1 MPGEI
6 LREGKNCWKLAHAD
20 RVKFLIDGAAYFAA
34 LADALE
40 RAEESILIV
49 GWDFDSRVKLRPNAK
64 HSRDLGRFLKSLV
77 WRKRRL
83 RLNVLIWNFAAI
95 YAALQR
101 DSPPMLSVG
110 WGKHSRIRFEMDAN
124 HPLGASHHSK
134 VIVIDDKVAFVGGL
148 DLAKGR
154 WDTPEHPVKL
164 EWRKDFDGAELPP
177 HHDVQLMVDGDAA
190 RALGDY
196 ARERWYNTTGERLR
210 PPPAPRRDQWPPA
223 LKPDVTDI
231 HVGIA
236 RTDPPY
242 GRNGAPI
249 REIEALFKDAIA
261 AARKSIVIENLYLTS
276 AVVGD
281 ALAARL
287 EEADGPEIVIVT
299 SQKSEGWLE
308 EATMDV
314 LRARLL
320 KRLRAADRY
329 HRLGVYCPRIC
340 GLDNTCL
347 SVHSKVMVVDDRFV
361 RIGSAN
367 VANRSLG
374 LDTECD
380 LAFEAEGRPD
390 VVAEIDKFRN
400 MLLGE
405 HLGVAPEKVAA
416 TIAEKGSMIAAIESL
431 RGGSTRTLELVDV
444 TVSELL
450 DRMIPD
456 SAVIDPEAPTAPE
469 QVMQEIV
476 PPEERGFSSGALL
489 RGALL
494 LVVLFA
500 LAAAW
505 RLTDLK
511 HYIDAAAIASWEG
524 SLENNPAA
532 PLLVLAGY
540 VLAGLAVFPVTILIA
555 ATAFAFGPW
564 TALAYSL
571 AGCVLSAM
579 AIYALGYRLGR
590 QTVSRF
596 TGHRWNRLHQ
606 LISKHGILAVAT
618 IRMIPVAPYSIVNL
632 AAGAVRVPFR
642 DFVLGT
648 VVGMSPGVVGITL
661 FESQLEEMIRDP
673 SAFTLIYLAIIL
685 GLLLFAAATLRRWLG
700 VGQQRAEEK
709 HTPAKLPEHVR

>member
-1 MPGEI
+1 MPGDI

-40 RAEESILIV
+40 RSEESILIV
-49 GWDFDSRVKLRPNAK
+49 GWDFDSRISLRPNAK

-83 RLNVLIWNFAAI
+83 RLNILIWNFAAI
-95 YAALQR
+95 YAALKR
-101 DSPPMLSVG
+101 DSVPKFNAG

-154 WDTPEHPVKL
+154 WDTPEHPAKL
-164 EWRKDFDGAELPP
+164 EWRKDFDGADLPP
-177 HHDVQLMVDGDAA
+177 HHDVQLMVEGDAA
-190 RALGDY
+190 CVLGDY

-210 PPPAPRRDQWPPA
+210 PPQPHRRNPWPAA

-231 HVGIA
+231 RVGIA

-242 GRNGAPI
+242 GRNGAAI

-261 AARKSIVIENLYLTS
+261 AARKSIFIENLYLTS

-287 EEADGPEIVIVT
+287 EEPDGPEVVIVT
-299 SQKSEGWLE
+299 SKRSEGWLE

-320 KRLRAADRY
+320 KRLRAADRH
-329 HRLGVYCPRIC
+329 HRLAVYCPVIC
-340 GLDNTCL
+340 GLEDGCL
-347 SVHSKVMVVDDRFV
+347 SVHSKVMVVDDTFV

-380 LAFEAEGRPD
+380 LAFEAEGRAE

-400 MLLGE
+400 MLLAE
-405 HLGVAPEKVAA
+405 HLAVAPEKVAA
-416 TIAEKGSMIAAIESL
+416 AVGEKKSLIAAIEGLRCDSQRSL
-431 RGGSTRTLELVDV
+431 EPVDA

-450 DRMIPD
+450 DRMVPD

-469 QVMQEIV
+469 QVVQEIV
-476 PPEERGFSSGALL
+476 PPEERGFSSGSLL
-489 RGALL
+489 RGVLL
-494 LVVLFA
+494 LVLLFA
-500 LAAAW
+500 IAAAW

-511 HYIDAAAIASWEG
+511 DYVDVATIASWEG
-524 SLENNPAA
+524 SLENHPAA
-532 PLLVLAGY
+532 PFIVLAGY
-540 VLAGLAVFPVTILIA
+540 VIAGFAVFPVTILIA
-555 ATAFAFGPW
+555 ATAFAFGSW

-571 AGCVLSAM
+571 AGCILSAI

-590 QTVSRF
+590 KTVMRF
-596 TGHRWNRLHQ
+596 TGYRWNRLHR

-618 IRMIPVAPYSIVNL
+618 IRMIPIAPYSIVNL
-632 AAGAVRVPFR
+632 AAGAVRVRFR

-648 VVGMSPGVVGITL
+648 VVGMTPGVVGITL
-661 FESQLEEMIRDP
+661 FASQLEEMMQDP
-673 SAFTLIYLAIIL
+673 SGFTLIYLAVVL

-700 VGQQRAEEK
+700 VGQMHIEEK
-709 HTPAKLPEHVR
+709 PTHAKLPEHVR

>member
-6 LREGKNCWKLAHAD
+6 LREGKNCWKLARAG
-20 RVKFLIDGAAYFAA
+20 RVKFLIDGAAYFAT
-34 LADALE
+34 LGDALE
-40 RAEESILIV
+40 RAEESIVIV
-49 GWDFDSRVKLRPNAK
+49 GWDFDSRIKLRPNAK
-64 HSRDLGRFLKSLV
+64 HARDLGRFLKSLI

-95 YAALQR
+95 YAALKR
-101 DSPPMLSVG
+101 DSPPKFGAG

-154 WDTPEHPVKL
+154 WDTPEHPAKL
-164 EWRKDFDGAELPP
+164 EWRKDFDGSELPP

-210 PPPAPRRDQWPPA
+210 PPAQRRDLWPPA

-242 GRNGAPI
+242 GRNGAAI
-249 REIEALFKDAIA
+249 RENQALFKDTIA
-261 AARKSIVIENLYLTS
+261 AARKSIFIENLYLTS

-329 HRLGVYCPRIC
+329 HRLGVYCPVIH
-340 GLDNTCL
+340 GLDNVCL

-390 VVAEIDKFRN
+390 VVREIDKFRN
-400 MLLGE
+400 LLLGE
-405 HLGVAPEKVAA
+405 HLGVAPENLASA
-416 TIAEKGSMIAAIESL
+416 IRERGSMIAAIESL
-431 RGGSTRTLELVDV
+431 RGDSARTLDPVDP

-456 SAVIDPEAPTAPE
+456 SAVIDPEAPSAPE

-476 PPEERGFSSGALL
+476 PPEERGFSSGTLL

-500 LAAAW
+500 LD
-505 RLTDLK
+505 R
-511 HYIDAAAIASWEG
+511 
-524 SLENNPAA
+524 
-532 PLLVLAGY
+532 
-540 VLAGLAVFPVTILIA
+540 
-555 ATAFAFGPW
+555 
-564 TALAYSL
+564 
-571 AGCVLSAM
+571 
-579 AIYALGYRLGR
+579 
-590 QTVSRF
+590 RF
-596 TGHRWNRLHQ
+596 RRDRSG
-606 LISKHGILAVAT
+606 
-618 IRMIPVAPYSIVNL
+618 
-632 AAGAVRVPFR
+632 GAVRARAGHAGDRAAGGARLLERHTAARRSVAR
-642 DFVLGT
+642 GFVRSRRRVAFDG
-648 VVGMSPGVVGITL
+648 
-661 FESQLEEMIRDP
+661 LE
-673 SAFTLIYLAIIL
+673 A
-685 GLLLFAAATLRRWLG
+685 LRRRGGNRELG
-700 VGQQRAEEK
+700 GLARQPSGGAVPGSCRLRYRRARRFSGDDSHRRDGVRIRSLDRARVFSCRMRSERDGDLRARLSSRPRDRLALHRVSLEPPP
-709 HTPAKLPEHVR
+709 PARLQARHSRGRDDPYDPDRSLFYREPRRWRCTRPLPGLRPADGRRHKPRRRRHHAR

>member
-6 LREGKNCWKLAHAD
+6 LREGKNCWKLAHAG

-40 RAEESILIV
+40 RAEESIFIV
-49 GWDFDSRVKLRPNAK
+49 GWDFDSRISLRPNAK
-64 HSRDLGRFLKSLV
+64 HPRDLGRFLKSLI
-77 WRKRRL
+77 WRNRRL
-83 RLNVLIWNFAAI
+83 RLNILIWNFAAI
-95 YAALQR
+95 YAALKR
-101 DSPPMLSVG
+101 DSPPKFNLG

-134 VIVIDDKVAFVGGL
+134 VVVVDDKVAFVGGL

-154 WDTPEHPVKL
+154 WDTPDHPAKL
-164 EWRKDFDGAELPP
+164 EWRKDFDGTDLPP

-190 RALGDY
+190 RVLGDY

-210 PPPAPRRDQWPPA
+210 PPPANHSDPWPAA

-249 REIEALFKDAIA
+249 REIEALFKDAIT
-261 AARKSIVIENLYLTS
+261 AARKSIFIENLYLTS

-287 EEADGPEIVIVT
+287 EEPNGPEIVIVT
-299 SQKSEGWLE
+299 SEKSEGWLE

-320 KRLRAADRY
+320 KRLRAADRH
-329 HRLGVYCPRIC
+329 HRLAVYCPVMR

-361 RIGSAN
+361 RVGSAN

-380 LAFEAEGRPD
+380 LAFEAEGRAE

-400 MLLGE
+400 TLLAE
-405 HLGVAPEKVAA
+405 HLGVTPDKVAA
-416 TIAEKGSMIAAIESL
+416 AVAEKGSLTGAIESL
-431 RGGSTRTLELVDV
+431 RGGSQRTLDPVDPS
-444 TVSELL
+444 VSELL

-489 RGALL
+489 RGVLL
-494 LVVLFA
+494 LVLLFA
-500 LAAAW
+500 VAAAW

-511 HYIDAAAIASWEG
+511 DYVDVAAIASWEG
-524 SLENNPAA
+524 SLQNHPAA
-532 PLLVLAGY
+532 PVVVLAGY
-540 VLAGLAVFPVTILIA
+540 VVAGLAVFPVTILIA
-555 ATAFAFGPW
+555 ATAFAFEPW

-590 QTVSRF
+590 KTVMRF
-596 TGHRWNRLHQ
+596 TGYRWNRLHG

-632 AAGAVRVPFR
+632 AAGAVRVRFR

-648 VVGMSPGVVGITL
+648 VVGMTPGVVGITL
-661 FESQLEEMIRDP
+661 FTSQLEDMIQDP
-673 SAFTLIYLAIIL
+673 SGFTIIYLAVVL

-700 VGQQRAEEK
+700 VGQQRGEERTSPK
-709 HTPAKLPEHVR
+709 FPEHVR

>member
-1 MPGEI
+1 MRGEI
-6 LREGKNCWKLAHAD
+6 LREGKNCWKLARAS

-49 GWDFDSRVKLRPNAK
+49 GWDFDSRIRLRPNAK
-64 HSRDLGRFLKSLV
+64 HARDLGRFLKSLV
-77 WRKRRL
+77 WRRRRL
-83 RLNVLIWNFAAI
+83 RLNILVWNFAAI
-95 YAALQR
+95 YAALKR
-101 DSPPMLSVG
+101 DAPPKFNAG
-110 WGKHSRIRFEMDAN
+110 WGKHARIRFELDAN

-134 VIVIDDKVAFVGGL
+134 VVVIDDKVAFVGGL

-154 WDTPEHPVKL
+154 WDTPEHPANL
-164 EWRKDFDGAELPP
+164 EWRKDFDGAQLPP
-177 HHDVQLMVDGDAA
+177 HHDVQIMVDGDAA

-210 PPPAPRRDQWPPA
+210 PPSALRSDPWPEV
-223 LKPDVTDI
+223 LKPDVADI
-231 HVGIA
+231 RVGIA

-249 REIEALFKDAIA
+249 REIEALFKNAIA
-261 AARKSIVIENLYLTS
+261 AARRSIFIENLYLTS

-287 EEADGPEIVIVT
+287 EEPDGPEIVLVT
-299 SQKSEGWLE
+299 SKKSEGWLE

-320 KRLRAADRY
+320 KRLRAADRH
-329 HRLGVYCPRIC
+329 HRLAVYCPVVRC
-340 GLDNTCL
+340 LDNVCL
-347 SVHSKVMVVDDRFV
+347 SVHSKVIVVDDRLV

-367 VANRSLG
+367 IANRSLG

-380 LAFEAEGRPD
+380 LAFEAEGRSD
-390 VVAEIDKFRN
+390 VVGEIDKFRN
-400 MLLGE
+400 ALLAE

-416 TIAEKGSMIAAIESL
+416 AVAEKRSLIAGIESL
-431 RGGSTRTLELVDV
+431 RGAPARTLEPLDA

-450 DRMIPD
+450 DRMIPA

-469 QVMQEIV
+469 QVVQEIV

-494 LVVLFA
+494 LVALFA

-505 RLTDLK
+505 RWTDLRQ
-511 HYIDAAAIASWEG
+511 HVDVAAIAGWET
-524 SLENNPAA
+524 SLESHPAA

-540 VLAGLAVFPVTILIA
+540 VIAGLAVFPVTILIA

-590 QTVSRF
+590 ETVSRF
-596 TGHRWNRLHQ
+596 TGYRWNRLRQ
-606 LISKHGILAVAT
+606 LVSKHGILAVAT

-632 AAGAVRVPFR
+632 AAGAARVPFR

-648 VVGMSPGVVGITL
+648 AVGVSPGVVGITL
-661 FESQLEEMIRDP
+661 FESQLEEMIHDP
-673 SAFTLIYLAIIL
+673 SGFTLIYLASVL
-685 GLLLFAAATLRRWLG
+685 MLLLFAAATLRRWLG
-700 VGQQRAEEK
+700 AGKRRPERKPA
-709 HTPAKLPEHVR
+709 PAKLPEHAR

>member
-1 MPGEI
+1 MLGEI
-6 LREGKNCWKLAHAD
+6 LREGRNCWKLAHAG

-49 GWDFDSRVKLRPNAK
+49 GWDFDSRISLRPNAK
-64 HSRDLGRFLKSLV
+64 HSRDLGRFLKSLI
-77 WRKRRL
+77 WRRRRL
-83 RLNVLIWNFAAI
+83 RLNILIWNFAAI
-95 YAALQR
+95 YAALKR
-101 DSPPMLSVG
+101 DSPPKFNAG

-154 WDTPEHPVKL
+154 WDTPEHPAKL
-164 EWRKDFDGAELPP
+164 EWRKEFDGTDLPP

-190 RALGDY
+190 RVLGDY

-210 PPPAPRRDQWPPA
+210 PPSVHHRDPWPPA
-223 LKPDVTDI
+223 LTPDVTNI

-261 AARKSIVIENLYLTS
+261 AARKSIFIENLYLTS
-276 AVVGD
+276 AAVGD

-287 EEADGPEIVIVT
+287 EEPDGPEIVIVT

-320 KRLRAADRY
+320 KRLHAADRH
-329 HRLGVYCPRIC
+329 HRLAVYSPRIC
-340 GLDNTCL
+340 GLDNSCL

-380 LAFEAEGRPD
+380 VAFEAEGRAD
-390 VVAEIDKFRN
+390 VAGEIDKFRN
-400 MLLGE
+400 TLLAE

-416 TIAEKGSMIAAIESL
+416 AIAQKTSVIGAIEDL
-431 RGGSTRTLELVDV
+431 RGASQRTLEPVDAS
-444 TVSELL
+444 VSELL

-456 SAVIDPEAPTAPE
+456 SAVIDPEAPSAPE

-489 RGALL
+489 RGVLL
-494 LVVLFA
+494 LVLLFA
-500 LAAAW
+500 VAAAW

-511 HYIDAAAIASWEG
+511 DYVDVASIASWEG
-524 SLENNPAA
+524 ALANHPGA
-532 PLLVLAGY
+532 PLIVLAGY
-540 VLAGLAVFPVTILIA
+540 VIAGLAVFPVTILIA
-555 ATAFAFGPW
+555 ATAFAFNPW

-590 QTVSRF
+590 KTVMRF
-596 TGHRWNRLHQ
+596 TGYRWNRLRQ
-606 LISKHGILAVAT
+606 LVSKHGILAVAT
-618 IRMIPVAPYSIVNL
+618 IRMIPIAPYSIVNL
-632 AAGAVRVPFR
+632 AAGAVRLRFR

-648 VVGMSPGVVGITL
+648 VVGMTPGVVGITL
-661 FESQLEEMIRDP
+661 FASQLEDMIHDP
-673 SAFTLIYLAIIL
+673 SGFTLIYLAVVL

-700 VGQQRAEEK
+700 VGQQRGEDKRA
-709 HTPAKLPEHVR
+709 PAKLPQHVR

>member
-1 MPGEI
+1 MLGEI
-6 LREGKNCWKLAHAD
+6 LREGKNCWKLARAG

-49 GWDFDSRVKLRPNAK
+49 GWDFDSRIKLRPNAK
-64 HSRDLGRFLKSLV
+64 HARDLGRLLKSLI

-83 RLNVLIWNFAAI
+83 RLNILIWNFAAI
-95 YAALQR
+95 YAALKR
-101 DSPPMLSVG
+101 DFPLKFNAG

-134 VIVIDDKVAFVGGL
+134 VIVIDDKIAFVGGL

-154 WDTPEHPVKL
+154 WDTPEHPAKL
-164 EWRKDFDGAELPP
+164 EWRKDFNDTDLPP

-210 PPPAPRRDQWPPA
+210 PPPPQRHDPWPSA
-223 LKPDVTDI
+223 LKPDVTNI

-242 GRNGAPI
+242 GRDGAAI

-261 AARKSIVIENLYLTS
+261 AARKSIFIENLYLTS

-320 KRLRAADRY
+320 KRLRAADRFR
-329 HRLGVYCPRIC
+329 RLAVYCPVIH
-340 GLDNTCL
+340 GLDNLCL

-380 LAFEAEGRPD
+380 LAFEAEGRTD

-400 MLLGE
+400 MLLAE
-405 HLGVAPEKVAA
+405 HLGVAPENLASA
-416 TIAEKGSMIAAIESL
+416 IRERGSMIAAIESL
-431 RGGSTRTLELVDV
+431 RGGSARTLDPVDA

-476 PPEERGFSSGALL
+476 PPEERGFSSGTLL

-500 LAAAW
+500 LAAVW

-511 HYIDAAAIASWEG
+511 HYVDAAAIASWEG
-524 SLENNPAA
+524 SLDNHPAA
-532 PLLVLAGY
+532 PFLVLAGY
-540 VLAGLAVFPVTILIA
+540 VIAGLAVFPVTILIA

-590 QTVSRF
+590 ETVSRF
-596 TGHRWNRLHQ
+596 TGYRWNRLRQ
-606 LISKHGILAVAT
+606 LVSKHGILAVAT
-618 IRMIPVAPYSIVNL
+618 IRMIPIAPYSIVNL

-648 VVGMSPGVVGITL
+648 VVGISPGVVGITL

-673 SAFTLIYLAIIL
+673 SVFTLIYLAIVL

-700 VGQQRAEEK
+700 VGQQPVEEK
-709 HTPAKLPEHVR
+709 RNPVKLPEHVR